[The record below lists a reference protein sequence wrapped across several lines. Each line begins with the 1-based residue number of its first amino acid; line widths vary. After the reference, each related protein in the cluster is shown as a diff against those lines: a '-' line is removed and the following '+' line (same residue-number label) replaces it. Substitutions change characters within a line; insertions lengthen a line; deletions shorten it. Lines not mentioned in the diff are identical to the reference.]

1 MELNWRKR
9 GEQNSKLC
17 SYCDK
22 EETLKHFLL
31 ECDAYNEIRA
41 QHLFLARPYKEDPDE
56 LIAYFLPLSQISVQL
71 KFVCHCLA
79 CFVENILNIL
89 ICGLSP

>member
-1 MELNWRKR
+1 MYGKFKNNIEEETCFTNNQESKLLLRARTDTMELNWRKG

-17 SYCDK
+17 PYCDK

-41 QHLFLARPYKEDPDE
+41 QHLFLARP
-56 LIAYFLPLSQISVQL
+56 
-71 KFVCHCLA
+71 
-79 CFVENILNIL
+79 
-89 ICGLSP
+89 